1 MRKDRSELWK
11 YLEAHK
17 TRAMLPLPAE
27 LRQLFG
33 EPDDIQESE
42 NTLNPSV
49 WGVTDDVP
57 WYARYTEEEKRLDQ
71 IGYVDWVY
79 HLPTASRSINVVL
92 RKDGASVLGWMWFE
106 DVPEGEEQGPPA

>member
-11 YLEAHK
+11 YLEAHM
-17 TRAMLPLPAE
+17 TRVMLPLPAE

-49 WGVTDDVP
+49 WGVTHDVP